1 MKKIILCIISVF
13 CLSALFA
20 GCGNKE
26 QVMSA
31 PYADETLINYQ
42 AGKHYL
48 AEGRFE
54 LAKECFTLAL
64 ASSRDP
70 EMRYVIM
77 QEIDSVNMMIETRR

>member
-1 MKKIILCIISVF
+1 MKKMILCLLSLLCISIA
-13 CLSALFA
+13 SA
-20 GCGNKE
+20 GCSGT
-26 QVMSA
+26 QVVSA
-31 PYADETLINYQ
+31 PYADESLVNYK
-42 AGKHYL
+42 AGKRYL

-70 EMRYVIM
+70 GMRYVIM